1 MGSRGGLRAYTRD
14 DKLFNVLN
22 MIQCCCFF
30 HKKNEIYATVR
41 SCEHSLDDVWC
52 WSPLNHM

>member
-30 HKKNEIYATVR
+30 HKKNEIYATVI

-52 WSPLNHM
+52 